1 MEKPIHAL
9 KDLFAQLGL
18 PNDAAAIDAFIKAH
32 SPLPETVKVADA
44 PFWTTAQAAFLREE
58 LAEDADWAELVDQL
72 SAALRAQWSH
82 DLDRSAGGRR
92 PASPPTPFA
101 GGSLGTPTITS
112 RAPSLGA
119 E

>member
-58 LAEDADWAELVDQL
+58 LAEDADWA
-72 SAALRAQWSH
+72 
-82 DLDRSAGGRR
+82 
-92 PASPPTPFA
+92 
-101 GGSLGTPTITS
+101 
-112 RAPSLGA
+112 
-119 E
+119 

>member
-32 SPLPETVKVADA
+32 SPLGESVKIADA
-44 PFWTTAQAAFLREE
+44 PFWTTGQATLLREE

-72 SAALRAQWSH
+72 SAALRAK
-82 DLDRSAGGRR
+82 
-92 PASPPTPFA
+92 
-101 GGSLGTPTITS
+101 
-112 RAPSLGA
+112 
-119 E
+119 

>member
-72 SAALRAQWSH
+72 SAALRAQ
-82 DLDRSAGGRR
+82 
-92 PASPPTPFA
+92 
-101 GGSLGTPTITS
+101 
-112 RAPSLGA
+112 
-119 E
+119 